1 MMLFRVSCKACR
13 LSSIWTDDPG
23 SLLQSV
29 CLRYRHC
36 EARLE
41 EEGFSQRVGPRSSVK
56 PRPGSHARPKA
67 VGEKPV
73 ASYRPA
79 PA

>member
-1 MMLFRVSCKACR
+1 MLFRVSCKACR
-13 LSSIWTDDPG
+13 LSSIWTDDPS

-41 EEGFSQRVGPRSSVK
+41 EEAFKERVGPRPAMR
-56 PRPGSHARPKA
+56 PRPGSHARKA
-67 VGEKPV
+67 VGEKP
-73 ASYRPA
+73 AGAYRPA